1 MSDSELQNR
10 RRAGDPPR
18 ETLWHNAHAE
28 ARLLEYLDGV
38 LPPLE
43 ASAVEAHLAVC
54 PECQALAEQWRR
66 VDFELCAHL
75 KRPTLAAAFRVQ
87 VWRKIGTDPSR
98 APARNPAQ
106 LQEEWSAN
114 WSDYRRRFLR
124 AHFPALLDCLG
135 YGVATAI
142 AGYLLFRLSTPL
154 VSLWAQVTT
163 NPMQPWVL
171 PLGFGMAALSL
182 IGAFGL
188 ATKRTLKRWL
198 GAL

>member
-18 ETLWHNAHAE
+18 ETLWHHAHAE

-43 ASAVEAHLAVC
+43 ASAVKAHLADC
-54 PECQALAEQWRR
+54 PECQALAEQWQR

-75 KRPTLAAAFRVQ
+75 KRPALAAAFGAR
-87 VWRKIGTDPSR
+87 VWRKIETDLSR
-98 APARNPAQ
+98 APARSPAQ
-106 LQEEWSAN
+106 LQEEWAAN
-114 WSDYRRRFLR
+114 WSDYRKRFLR

-135 YGVATAI
+135 YGVTVAI
-142 AGYLLFRLSTPL
+142 AGCLWFRLSRPL
-154 VSLWAQVTT
+154 VNLWTEVAT

-171 PLGFGMAALSL
+171 PLGFGLAFLSLVGAAL
-182 IGAFGL
+182 L
-188 ATKRTLKRWL
+188 AAKRPLRRWL
-198 GAL
+198 TTL